1 MMISDDF
8 LPLRLLLDPAM
19 LKELFIIRLREKL
32 SQEMQSC
39 AAHQFR

>member
-8 LPLRLLLDPAM
+8 LLLPLLLDPTM

-32 SQEMQSC
+32 SQEMQSRP
-39 AAHQFR
+39 ADQFR